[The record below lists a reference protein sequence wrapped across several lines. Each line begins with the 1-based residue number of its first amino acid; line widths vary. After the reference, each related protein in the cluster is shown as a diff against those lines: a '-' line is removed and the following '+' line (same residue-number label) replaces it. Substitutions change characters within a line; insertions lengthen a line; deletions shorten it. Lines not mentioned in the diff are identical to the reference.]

1 MDKFNIILKIILLY
15 IKLSY
20 YTMSSQSNL
29 AYSQNV
35 YLPESLLDGWLS
47 VSAVLLT
54 TSLLFYHMSRVN
66 SLKVRPYL
74 AKLVS
79 VGLILISTA
88 YMVYAL
94 IPYTKRMNFNIE
106 ECKRISD
113 CGADQTKELRLL
125 KWSYLTL
132 GSFTALFQGIIVYLV
147 TTTI

>member
-1 MDKFNIILKIILLY
+1 MTSKTNV
-15 IKLSY
+15 
-20 YTMSSQSNL
+20 

-35 YLPESLLDGWLS
+35 YFPESLLDGWLS

-54 TSLLFYHMSRVN
+54 TSLLFYHMSRVK

-74 AKLVS
+74 AKVVS

-88 YMVYAL
+88 YMIYAL
-94 IPYTKRMNFNIE
+94 IPYTKRMNFNIA
-106 ECKRISD
+106 ECEKIDD
-113 CGADQTKELRLL
+113 CGDDQTVELKLL

-132 GSFTALFQGIIVYLV
+132 GGFTVLFQLVIVYLV

>member
-1 MDKFNIILKIILLY
+1 MTTETNV
-15 IKLSY
+15 
-20 YTMSSQSNL
+20 

-35 YLPESLLDGWLS
+35 YFPESLLDGWLS

-54 TSLLFYHMSRVN
+54 TSLLFYHMSRVK

-74 AKLVS
+74 AKVVS

-88 YMVYAL
+88 YMIYAL
-94 IPYTKRMNFNIE
+94 IPYTKRMNFNIAQCE
-106 ECKRISD
+106 KIHD
-113 CGADQTKELRLL
+113 CGDDQTQELKLL

-132 GSFTALFQGIIVYLV
+132 GGFTVLFQAIIVYLV

>member
-1 MDKFNIILKIILLY
+1 MTTETNV
-15 IKLSY
+15 
-20 YTMSSQSNL
+20 

-35 YLPESLLDGWLS
+35 YFPESLLDGWLS

-54 TSLLFYHMSRVN
+54 TSLLFYHMSRVK

-74 AKLVS
+74 AKVVS

-88 YMVYAL
+88 YMIYAL
-94 IPYTKRMNFNIE
+94 IPYTKRMDFNIA
-106 ECKRISD
+106 ECEKIND
-113 CGADQTKELRLL
+113 CGADQTQELKLL

-132 GSFTALFQGIIVYLV
+132 GGFTVLFQAIIVYLV

>member
-1 MDKFNIILKIILLY
+1 MLDEVD
-15 IKLSY
+15 
-20 YTMSSQSNL
+20 L

-35 YLPESLLDGWLS
+35 YLPESLLDGWFS

-54 TSLLFYHMSRVN
+54 TSLLFYHMSRVK
-66 SLKVRPYL
+66 SLKVKPYL
-74 AKLVS
+74 AKTVA

-94 IPYTKRMNFNIE
+94 VPYTKRMNNTIY
-106 ECKRISD
+106 R
-113 CGADQTKELRLL
+113 CGKMHNCPDNQITELKIL

-132 GSFTALFQGIIVYLV
+132 GVITLIFQLIIVYLV